1 MKITAERLQELRKN
15 IKMPQSKLAA
25 ELGISQS
32 ALNRY
37 EHDQSLVPD
46 KVFLA
51 YADYF
56 DVSLDYIFGRTDNP
70 QGTNYSY
77 QPKMFRERFAK
88 QDEWIE
94 FVEACFN
101 PNSPFNE
108 KLKEM
113 ILQMAGGEKS

>member
-1 MKITAERLQELRKN
+1 
-15 IKMPQSKLAA
+15 MPQSKLAA